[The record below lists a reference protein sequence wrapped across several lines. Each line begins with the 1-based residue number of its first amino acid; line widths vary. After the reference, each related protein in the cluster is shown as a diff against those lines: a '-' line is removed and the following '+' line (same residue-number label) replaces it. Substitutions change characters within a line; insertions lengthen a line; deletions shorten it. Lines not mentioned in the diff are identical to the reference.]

1 MPLFIDRHEGV
12 TQTPQEIAVLHLK
25 DLEVQHKYNARYVT
39 YWIDQ
44 ESHQAF
50 CLVDAPSK
58 EAAEAVHREAHEDS
72 IANEI
77 IEVTQPVVEEFLGKI
92 ADTPAA
98 KDPATTENVPSL
110 RMILFTDMESSVP
123 ITQRLGD
130 AEAMELLRAHNGVIR
145 DALKANNGS
154 EVKHT
159 GDGIMA
165 SFVSASGGIQ
175 CAIAIQRGFAA
186 RNDERPD
193 TPIRVRIGISAGEPV
208 MEHEDLFGATVQLAR
223 RICDCAEPT
232 DILVANVVR
241 ELCMGKGFMFA
252 DSGET
257 ALRGFEDPVRLY
269 QVRWQDDD

>member
-12 TQTPQEIAVLHLK
+12 TATPQEIAVLHLK

-44 ESHQAF
+44 EAHQAF

-58 EAAEAVHREAHEDS
+58 EAAEGVHREAHEDS

-98 KDPATTENVPSL
+98 KDPATTEIVPAL
-110 RMILFTDMESSVP
+110 RLILFTDMESSVS

-130 AEAMELLRAHNGVIR
+130 AEAMELLRAHDGVIR

-165 SFVSASGGIQ
+165 SFVSATGSIG
-175 CAIAIQRGFAA
+175 CAIAIQKAFAA
-186 RNDERPD
+186 RNDEHPA

-208 MEHEDLFGATVQLAR
+208 MEHEDLFGTAVQLAR

-269 QVRWQDDD
+269 QVRWQDDG